1 MRCEV
6 VPLRVQEA
14 ARSGGDKLPKITFV
28 TIARR
33 TTIDQIVQL
42 IAPASTMWS
51 EVIYFQFTAD
61 LRFADAA
68 IPATIMVGA
77 SHEGACFL
85 IYCHPIS
92 YEVSAR

>member
-33 TTIDQIVQL
+33 TTIDQIIQL
-42 IAPASTMWS
+42 IAPASTKYLSKKIRVWS
-51 EVIYFQFTAD
+51 
-61 LRFADAA
+61 RNA
-68 IPATIMVGA
+68 I
-77 SHEGACFL
+77 C
-85 IYCHPIS
+85 
-92 YEVSAR
+92 